1 MNPEAIFENIKN
13 VSDEVDILIRLLK
26 SKTGIENSKIDEEDL
41 DYVIEKLDLYGSTV
55 GDLFRET
62 SEIDRDFE
70 DMSQKVIDHFS
81 ITLNMAIAIK
91 QGQDF
96 SDRYDLLE
104 AFEKLKS
111 ANNDLYRKFKIHTSL
126 NPQKKI
132 IRKYSESEVESKIRQ
147 YEIEKSKLRIKL
159 YSNIDPDFKKLEKK
173 LLQPVNSDDL
183 DAGLS
188 KLFHLVGFDNE
199 IYDKI
204 HGELDI
210 IGIFQLDEK
219 IILTETTTGNI
230 KKTKVDQIA
239 GRLAKYSKT
248 GEIFKTKPTVS
259 LLLVTSKSNDSID
272 DLARKEAMHNKVGIF
287 TNSQLK
293 ELVKLLKKGKLTSN
307 KLFETIRE
315 NIPVG

>member
-1 MNPEAIFENIKN
+1 MESITDVNH
-13 VSDEVDILIRLLK
+13 
-26 SKTGIENSKIDEEDL
+26 TKIDEADL

-55 GDLFRET
+55 GDLFREI
-62 SEIDRDFE
+62 SKINYDFE
-70 DMSQKVIDHFS
+70 IIAQEVIDFFS
-81 ITLNMAIAIK
+81 VTLDKAIAMK
-91 QGQDF
+91 QGQVF
-96 SDRYDLLE
+96 NDRYDLLE
-104 AFEKLKS
+104 VFRKLQS
-111 ANNDLYRKFKIHTSL
+111 ANSHLYRTFKIHSSL

-159 YSNIDPDFKKLEKK
+159 YSNIDPKFKKLEKK
-173 LLQPVNSDDL
+173 LLEPVNSNML
-183 DAGLS
+183 DEGFS
-188 KLFHLVGFDNE
+188 KLLYLIGFDNE

-204 HGELDI
+204 QGDLDI

-219 IILTETTTGNI
+219 IILTETTTGNV

-239 GRLAKYSKT
+239 GRLAKYSKA
-248 GEIFKTKPTVS
+248 GVIFKTKPTVS
-259 LLLVTSKSNDSID
+259 LLLVTSKSYDNID

-287 TNSQLK
+287 ANPQLK
-293 ELVKLLKKGKLTSN
+293 ELIKLLKKGKLTSN